1 MVLFFWLLLSY
12 VVGGK
17 GSCDVL
23 HKDERDVA
31 EEQAEGWCFHEG
43 YIGLVSNPFKKIV
56 ECPRDYWKN
65 GPPKSPK
72 SLG

>member
-23 HKDERDVA
+23 HKGERDVA

-43 YIGLVSNPFKKIV
+43 YIGLVSNPFKKNCRMPQGLL
-56 ECPRDYWKN
+56 EEWT
-65 GPPKSPK
+65 S
-72 SLG
+72 